1 MIKRLR
7 GTKDLFGDEACRWEH
22 IEELFRN
29 TFQRFGFAPM
39 RTPILEET
47 LLFKRSVGE
56 VTDIVQKEMYSFVDR
71 SGQDVSMRPEG
82 TAPIV
87 RAYIENNLQHASSVQ
102 KLYYAGP
109 MFRAERPQAGRLR
122 QFHQIGAEVIG
133 TDSIYS
139 DVEIIEALA
148 DFLKVCGI
156 SDFGLEMNSLGD
168 GENRKKYALSLREY
182 FEQYKNDLSDDAK
195 NKLDKNVFRLL
206 DSKEKAIQ
214 QIIQDAPRII
224 DYISTEA
231 RNKFETIVSLLERI
245 GVPVKVNHR
254 IVRGLDYYTDI
265 VFELKHT
272 ALGAQ
277 DALAAGGRYD
287 GLVAQLGGPAVPAT
301 GFALGLERLMIVLD
315 ALNKNDDV
323 TNEHCLPAVM
333 VIAMGD
339 NNREAAYV
347 LTSNIRRVG
356 IHAELEL
363 DNRSIKSSMR
373 LANKKK
379 FRFVIVLGDDEA
391 KTNKVTVKDMGQ
403 GGDQNQDQTNIDQI
417 PAMLKAKI
425 NLEFAEC

>member
-7 GTKDLFGDEACRWEH
+7 GTKDLFGNEACRWER
-22 IEELFRN
+22 IEGLFRD
-29 TFQRFGFAPM
+29 TFRRFGFTPM

-56 VTDIVQKEMYSFVDR
+56 VTDIVQKEMYSFEDR

-87 RAYIENNLQHASSVQ
+87 RAYIENNLQQASSVQ

-133 TDSIYS
+133 ADSMYS
-139 DVEIIEALA
+139 DVELIEALTE
-148 DFLKVCGI
+148 FLKACGI
-156 SDFGLEMNSLGD
+156 SDFGLEINSLGS
-168 GENRKKYALSLREY
+168 GENRKKYAISLSEY

-195 NKLDKNVFRLL
+195 NKLDRNVFRLL
-206 DSKEKAIQ
+206 DSKDKAIQ
-214 QIIQDAPRII
+214 QMIQDAPQII
-224 DYISTEA
+224 DYISSEA
-231 RNKFETIVSLLERI
+231 RNKFELIVSLLERMDI
-245 GVPVKVNHR
+245 PVKVNHR

-265 VFELKHT
+265 VFELKHG

-287 GLVAQLGGPAVPAT
+287 GLVAQLDGPNVPAT
-301 GFALGLERLMIVLD
+301 GFALGLERLMIILD
-315 ALNKNDDV
+315 AVEAGAD
-323 TNEHCLPAVM
+323 TTHESYLPAVM
-333 VIAMGD
+333 VIAMGEA
-339 NNREAAYV
+339 NRESAY
-347 LTSNIRRVG
+347 LLASNIRKAG
-356 IHAELEL
+356 IRAEIELE
-363 DNRSIKSSMR
+363 NRSIKASMR

-391 KTNKVTVKDMGQ
+391 KANRVTVKDMGQ
-403 GGDQNQDQTNIDQI
+403 ASVQNQDQTDIDQVPSI
-417 PAMLKAKI
+417 LKEKI
-425 NLEFAEC
+425 KGL